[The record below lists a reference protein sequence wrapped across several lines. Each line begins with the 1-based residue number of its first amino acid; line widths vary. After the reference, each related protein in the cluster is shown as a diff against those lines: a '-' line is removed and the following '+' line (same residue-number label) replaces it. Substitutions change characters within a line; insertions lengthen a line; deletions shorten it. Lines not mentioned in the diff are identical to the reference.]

1 MSMIYYCAA
10 AHFDIED
17 IEIEVSDTDDDAQIR
32 QKIINDL
39 EERYR
44 LEISYRFAKEYE
56 EE

>member
-10 AHFDIED
+10 AHSDIED

-44 LEISYRFAKEYE
+44 LEISYSRKEVDD
-56 EE
+56 